1 MKETKNSGQKVKQ
14 LLHILIPILITQ
26 AGLSLITFLDTVM
39 SGKVSAADLA
49 GVAIGSSLWT
59 PVYTGLAGILMAVT
73 PIVAQLLGA
82 ENTKQIPFT
91 VLQAVYVAALLS
103 IAVLAAGYG
112 IVDPVLS
119 RLNLEAH
126 VHDIAKHFLGFL
138 SLGIFP
144 LFVYTVLRSFIDSL
158 GKTRVTMM
166 ITLCS
171 LPINFVLNY
180 VFIFGK
186 FGMPAL
192 GGVGAGLA
200 SALTYWCICIISFII
215 IRKAAPFSGYGIF
228 LTMYKFSWEA
238 CKNMLKIGLPIGF
251 AVFFETSIFAAVTLL
266 MSHFNTVTIASHQA
280 AMNFASL
287 LYMLPLSVS
296 MALTIV
302 VGFEAGAARF
312 KDARSYSFIGIMM
325 AVGFSLLTA
334 ACILLFREQIAGMY
348 TSDPDVLRLTQ
359 HFLIYALF
367 FQLSDAVAAPIQG
380 ALRGY
385 KDVNYTLA
393 AAFISY
399 WVIGLPVGYAVGT
412 FTGLGAYGY
421 WIGLIAGLAAGA
433 VGLFFRLVKLQKRYL
448 LKQEF

>member
-1 MKETKNSGQKVKQ
+1 
-14 LLHILIPILITQ
+14 
-26 AGLSLITFLDTVM
+26 
-39 SGKVSAADLA
+39 
-49 GVAIGSSLWT
+49 
-59 PVYTGLAGILMAVT
+59 
-73 PIVAQLLGA
+73 
-82 ENTKQIPFT
+82 
-91 VLQAVYVAALLS
+91 VAALLS

-448 LKQEF
+448 WKQEF